1 MTVGLDLDLAF
12 GHHLLA
18 LPDDVGAVEVEA
30 LAGSWF
36 PRATWLAERSLQLA
50 AEVVLTGPWSVADGD
65 RGALHLPAD
74 GTQVFLLRCPVQ
86 RGGPPPAELV
96 HDAGLTG
103 AFREGV
109 PVGVE
114 AEALGF
120 LLAAARRLGGALRVA
135 GSGAVL
141 RPDPDADVNL
151 WVHSPVWLDP
161 AALLVV
167 CRPVVPSLRLAVE
180 PEPERAGGTE
190 GSARSETAAQPE
202 TAGQPAVAAA
212 PEPATEPEDAAER
225 ATPVA
230 PQVAGSER
238 LDAGERAW
246 LHAEASAFDE
256 VALAQPPVLRAY
268 GAVADL
274 DDDGMLEIAVEGE
287 EVVPLVLQGLDW
299 AQHGVVVYLLRWW
312 PRDESALADTEPSE
326 ELRAMRARVRALV
339 ERTAVALHTAAGGE
353 ITDES
358 GFLVDPATL
367 G

>member
-1 MTVGLDLDLAF
+1 MTPDLDLDLAF

-18 LPDDVGAVEVEA
+18 LPGDVGAVEVEA

-50 AEVVLTGPWSVADGD
+50 ADVVLTGPWSVADGD

-74 GTQVFLLRCPVQ
+74 APQVFLLRCPVQ
-86 RGGPPPAELV
+86 RGGPPPEELV
-96 HDAGLTG
+96 HETGLTG

-114 AEALGF
+114 GEALAF

-141 RPDPDADVNL
+141 DPDPDADVNL

-167 CRPVVPSLRLAVE
+167 CGAVLPSLRLAVE
-180 PEPERAGGTE
+180 PE
-190 GSARSETAAQPE
+190 AA
-202 TAGQPAVAAA
+202 T
-212 PEPATEPEDAAER
+212 EPATEPEP
-225 ATPVA
+225 ATAPEPADGSGDHKGVPPVA
-230 PQVAGSER
+230 AGEE

-274 DDDGMLEIAVEGE
+274 DDGGMLEIAVEGE

-312 PRDESALADTEPSE
+312 PGEESALVDAEPSE
-326 ELRAMRARVRALV
+326 ELRAVRARVRALV
-339 ERTAVALHTAAGGE
+339 ERIAVALHTAAGGE